1 MGLILPHNLDISK
14 PAENRSFPY
23 SYGGVTMNKMS
34 HEELE
39 KVISLHNDSPN
50 TNKTQWHQE
59 YIQIVRT
66 FLASGISEI
75 GYLVSA
81 WASLQVL
88 RMDNEFLSDH
98 PDALKD
104 IEVAEIEI
112 DSALKSCGVGT
123 EAISTLN

>member
-1 MGLILPHNLDISK
+1 
-14 PAENRSFPY
+14 
-23 SYGGVTMNKMS
+23 MNKMS

-39 KVISLHNDSPN
+39 KVISLHNDSLS

-66 FLASGISEI
+66 FLASGIYEI

-81 WASLQVL
+81 WASLQAL
-88 RMDNEFLSDH
+88 RLDDEFLSDH
-98 PDALKD
+98 PNALKD

-123 EAISTLN
+123 ETKSTLN